1 VEVYKSGSAIMAA
14 DKTVGTLNHL
24 IAVCRDAEDFY
35 GYAADKVHGSQLQ
48 PLLRETANLHR
59 QIGDALRPHVS
70 GAGASPA
77 EGGTLA
83 GKFRQLKG
91 GLKATLASDTAAA
104 LVPELEGTEQT
115 VVQAFESALD
125 DPMNA
130 AAKTLVADKLEVI
143 RATHARIAEIARRA
157 APA

>member
-1 VEVYKSGSAIMAA
+1 MTA

-24 IAVCRDAEDFY
+24 IAVCRDAEEFY
-35 GYAADKVHGSQLQ
+35 GYAAEKVSGSQLQ
-48 PLLRETANLHR
+48 PLLRESAGLHR
-59 QIGDALRPHVS
+59 EIGDALRPHVS

-91 GLKATLASDTAAA
+91 GIKATLASDTEAA
-104 LVPELEGTEQT
+104 LAPELEQTEQT
-115 VVQAFESALD
+115 VVQAFESALG
-125 DPMNA
+125 DPVNE
-130 AAKTLVADKLEVI
+130 AAKRLVADKLEVL

-157 APA
+157 THA

>member
-1 VEVYKSGSAIMAA
+1 MAA

-35 GYAADKVHGSQLQ
+35 GYAADKVRGSQLQ
-48 PLLRETANLHR
+48 PLLRETADLHR
-59 QIGDALRPHVS
+59 QIGDALRPHAS

-77 EGGTLA
+77 EGGTLV

-104 LVPELEGTEQT
+104 LVPELENTEQT

-130 AAKTLVADKLEVI
+130 AAKTLVADKLEVV
-143 RATHARIAEIARRA
+143 RATHARIVEIARRT
-157 APA
+157 APT